1 MLEDTIA
8 AIATPI
14 GAAGIGIIRIS
25 GKDAISIAQRVFIS
39 KKQKKLT
46 DSRNH
51 CLVYGHIIE
60 KNGRVIDEV
69 LVSVM
74 RGPHSFTAEDVIE
87 INCHGGVVA
96 VRKTLELVL
105 KTGARL
111 AEPGEF
117 SKRAFLNGRIDLAQ
131 AESIIDLINAKTDKG
146 LQVAVTQL
154 TGVLSQRIKA
164 MSGELLGLMAQIEA
178 GIDFPEH
185 DIEEISRTRIGQQIE
200 VMLQE
205 INTMIASADTGKVL
219 RDGLRTVIIGKPNV
233 GKSSLL
239 NALLKEKRAIVTDVP
254 GTTRDVIEEV
264 VSIRGIPL
272 RIVDTAG
279 IRETSDLVEKI
290 GVEKTKQTSLEADLI
305 LIMVD
310 ASTGITSNDLE
321 VRPLL
326 EGKKCLVILNK
337 TDLDGQLDD
346 RDLQKYFGQYEIVK
360 MSLINGQGLE
370 QLENRIEELVY
381 SGRISTQDDLM
392 VTSIRHRNSLE
403 KAARSLGDAL
413 SALDGHLPTDC
424 IAIDLRAAWDSLG
437 EITGETVGED
447 LVDQIFSRFC
457 IGK

>member
-8 AIATPI
+8 AISTPI
-14 GAAGIGIIRIS
+14 GAAGIGIVRIS
-25 GKDAISIAQRVFIS
+25 GKDALNIAQKVFVS
-39 KKQKKLT
+39 KKKKLL
-46 DSRNH
+46 SECRNYS
-51 CLVYGHIIE
+51 LVYGHIIDG
-60 KNGRVIDEV
+60 KGRVIDEV

-74 RGPHSFTAEDVIE
+74 RGPQSFTAEDVVE

-131 AESIIDLINAKTDKG
+131 AESIIDLINAKTDKS
-146 LQVAVTQL
+146 LQVAINQL
-154 TGVLSQRIKA
+154 EGILSKRIKEL
-164 MSGELLGLMAQIEA
+164 SGELLGLMAQIEA

-185 DIEEISRTRIGQQIE
+185 DIEELSRARISQKTE
-200 VMLQE
+200 VLLQE
-205 INTMIASADTGKVL
+205 INKMIASADTGKVL

-239 NALLKEKRAIVTDVP
+239 NALLKEKRAIVTDIP

-272 RIVDTAG
+272 KIVDTAG

-290 GVEKTKQTSLEADLI
+290 GVEKTKQASLEADLI
-305 LIMVD
+305 LLMVD
-310 ASTGITSNDLE
+310 ASTGITENDLE
-321 VRPLL
+321 VLALL
-326 EGKKCLVILNK
+326 EGKKCIIILNK
-337 TDLDGQLDD
+337 IDLKQQLNDP
-346 RDLQKYFGQYEIVK
+346 DLQKYFGKYEMVK
-360 MSLINGQGLE
+360 MSLIKGQGLD
-370 QLENRIEELVY
+370 QLENKIEEMVY
-381 SGRISTQDDLM
+381 SGRVATQDDLM
-392 VTSIRHRNSLE
+392 VTSIRHQNSLE
-403 KAARSLGDAL
+403 KAARSLRDAL
-413 SALDGHLPTDC
+413 TAIDEELPTDC
-424 IAIDLRAAWDSLG
+424 IAIDLKAAWDSLG
-437 EITGETVGED
+437 EITGETIGED